1 MDGISIELQAL
12 EKENTKL
19 SFDTQIGEIKV
30 ATGLLIRLRPTF
42 LCAQLSIIARAN
54 VQRSTD
60 WRRSV
65 IFRRIRA
72 AHPTRV
78 SLIRNFIFFHSP
90 QSCSP
95 PPSPRYCLSSSFLL
109 FRLVFCSRKIIPGF
123 CPRIRRKW
131 WTDNEGN
138 GIVYIWGVQRR
149 CVYIYNISIF
159 RVFCE
164 LELNEIKETRNESG
178 WIMSN

>member
-30 ATGLLIRLRPTF
+30 ATGLLIRSRPTF
-42 LCAQLSIIARAN
+42 LCAPLSIIARAN
-54 VQRSTD
+54 VQGSTD
-60 WRRSV
+60 WRRPV

-72 AHPTRV
+72 TYPPHPCLV
-78 SLIRNFIFFHSP
+78 NPKFHFLSFSTILFSP
-90 QSCSP
+90 L
-95 PPSPRYCLSSSFLL
+95 PSLL
-109 FRLVFCSRKIIPGF
+109 FIEFFSPLCFVRGKLFPDSVREF
-123 CPRIRRKW
+123 
-131 WTDNEGN
+131 EGN
-138 GIVYIWGVQRR
+138 DERITKGMGSCIFGACRECLYI
-149 CVYIYNISIF
+149 YIYNISIF

-178 WIMSN
+178 RIMSN